1 MTAQNVL
8 RRMPVAYPLR
18 RMAVCSPSGNITA
31 LIFGQVQSVDRRCL
45 NKGIMQSWK
54 TATDLPEIEQCAFL
68 MPPAANEAI
77 ARVEMLGGE
86 FCANAARSAVWLLTG
101 GRDCSGLI
109 EVSGAGRLLGFR
121 VAGGEVTAE
130 MPLPAEDPPSM
141 VEEGILVRLNGI
153 AHLVVTDP
161 GRREAMTARQVLESL
176 IATDKYGL
184 AGQPAVGV
192 SYYDSGTSRAA
203 FCVWVNRVG
212 TFFDETACGSGSCA
226 IGVAA
231 AAAARGAV
239 RLPVIQPSGDAI
251 NTFADYDSARSQPVS
266 PTITGGVKILYDG
279 GFVAV
284 VAE

>member
-8 RRMPVAYPLR
+8 RHMPVAYPLR

-31 LIFGQVQSVDRRCL
+31 LIFDRVRSVDRRRL
-45 NKGIMQSWK
+45 NEGIMQSWK
-54 TATDLPEIEQCAFL
+54 AATDLPEIEQCAFL
-68 MPPAANEAI
+68 MPPAGNKAI
-77 ARVEMLGGE
+77 ARVEMFGRE
-86 FCANAARSAVWLLTG
+86 FCANAARSAAWLLTG
-101 GRDCSGLI
+101 GRDGSGVI
-109 EVSGAGRLLGFR
+109 DVSGAGRLLGFR
-121 VAGGEVTAE
+121 VAQGEVTAE
-130 MPLPAEDPPSM
+130 MPLPDDDPPSL

-161 GRREAMTARQVLESL
+161 GRREAMTARQVLEPL

-239 RLPVIQPSGDAI
+239 RLPVVQPSGEI
-251 NTFADYDSARSQPVS
+251 ITTFVGYDSTSRRPVS
-266 PTITGGVKILYDG
+266 PAISGGVEILYDG